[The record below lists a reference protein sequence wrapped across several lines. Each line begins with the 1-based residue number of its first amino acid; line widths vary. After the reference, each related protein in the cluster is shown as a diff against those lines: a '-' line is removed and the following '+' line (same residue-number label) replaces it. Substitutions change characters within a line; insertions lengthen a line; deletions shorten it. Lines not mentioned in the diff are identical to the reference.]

1 MFSIASTRFR
11 RRPSPRSVRRSC
23 YLAACVSVGLKIAE
37 AVEHGKAWVERGDA
51 AKMSSARKE
60 ERDKM
65 GAKGLGVPRR
75 AMPQTGKPLQRV
87 SREEKK
93 PTTKRSCLAKVYPQA
108 VVGKSE
114 ALHTR

>member
-1 MFSIASTRFR
+1 
-11 RRPSPRSVRRSC
+11 
-23 YLAACVSVGLKIAE
+23 
-37 AVEHGKAWVERGDA
+37 
-51 AKMSSARKE
+51 
-60 ERDKM
+60 M